1 MRLAITC
8 GALSGFIAVIL
19 SAWAAHGLGD
29 IVSAE
34 DLERIKIGTELQLWH
49 ALALLAVGAL
59 AATRPARMFDY
70 TAWAFVVGTIGF
82 SGTLYLQA
90 FTGSATLS
98 FLTPMGGVALMA
110 GWLLLA
116 WYGVQQRR

>member
-49 ALALLAVGAL
+49 ALALLAVGASASL
-59 AATRPARMFDY
+59 MIAANSCALGLSAGSLMKRPC
-70 TAWAFVVGTIGF
+70 
-82 SGTLYLQA
+82 
-90 FTGSATLS
+90 
-98 FLTPMGGVALMA
+98 FL
-110 GWLLLA
+110 
-116 WYGVQQRR
+116 